1 MYGAIIG
8 DIAGSLY
15 EGRDNVDKRFEM
27 FGTMNSITDDTVMTV
42 AVGEAFMFF
51 LRDHYPDIYS
61 TCGKSN
67 NVKDEDIEEE
77 KYEQLKEVIVRNM
90 VFWGNKFP
98 NAGYGG
104 RFRRWLRYNP
114 KPYNSWGNGSAMRVS
129 PVGWMFEDIET
140 TRKMAAIQ
148 AEVSHN
154 HPEGMKGAEAI
165 ASAVY
170 FARMGRS
177 KEDIR
182 QYIGE
187 QFGYDLSRTC
197 DAIRPEYTFDVSCR
211 GSVPEAIIAFLD
223 GNDFEDVIRNAVSLG
238 GDTDTIGAMAGSIA
252 EAYYGV
258 PEDMKERADMYIPD
272 IMMKPIKA
280 FERMW
285 QQVV

>member
-8 DIAGSLY
+8 DIAGSWY
-15 EGRDNVDKRFEM
+15 EGMNNVDRNFEI
-27 FGTMNSITDDTVMTV
+27 FSSKNVTTDDTVMTV
-42 AVGEAFMFF
+42 AIGEAFMFF
-51 LRDHYPDIYS
+51 LRDYYPDIFS
-61 TCGKSN
+61 TCGKN
-67 NVKDEDIEEE
+67 KNIKADDIGEVNVNL
-77 KYEQLKEVIVRNM
+77 LKEVIVKNM

-98 NAGYGG
+98 QAGYGG
-104 RFRRWLRYNP
+104 RFRKWLRYNP

-140 TRKMAAIQ
+140 TRRMAAIQ

-165 ASAVY
+165 AAAVY
-170 FARMGRS
+170 LARKGRS
-177 KEDIR
+177 KDDIR
-182 QYIGE
+182 QYIE
-187 QFGYDLSRTC
+187 NEFGYDMSRTC
-197 DAIRPEYTFDVSCR
+197 DEIRPEYTFDVSCQ

-258 PEDMKERADMYIPD
+258 PEEMKESADRYIPD

-280 FERMW
+280 FEEMW
-285 QQVV
+285 R

>member
-1 MYGAIIG
+1 MYGVIIG
-8 DIAGSLY
+8 DIAGSVY
-15 EGRDNVDKRFEM
+15 EGREYVDRNFEI
-27 FGTMNSITDDTVMTV
+27 FSSVSECTDDTVMTV
-42 AVGEAFMFF
+42 AVSEAFMFF
-51 LRDHYPDIYS
+51 LRDYYPNIYS
-61 TCGKSN
+61 TCGKN
-67 NVKDEDIEEE
+67 KNIKAEDIEEE
-77 KYEQLKEVIVRNM
+77 KYEQLKKGIVKNM

-104 RFRRWLRYNP
+104 RFRKWLKYNP

-165 ASAVY
+165 ASAIY
-170 FARMGRS
+170 LARKGRS

-182 QYIGE
+182 QYIE
-187 QFGYDLSRTC
+187 NECGYNMNRTC
-197 DAIRPEYTFDVSCR
+197 AEIRPEYTFDVSCQ

-258 PEDMKERADMYIPD
+258 PEDMKAAADRYIPD
-272 IMMKPIKA
+272 IMMKPIIA
-280 FERMW
+280 FEEMW
-285 QQVV
+285 Q